1 MTEYDGVVIVT
12 GGAQGIGEQT
22 ARDLAALGAQ
32 VAVADIQFD
41 KAREV
46 ADSITSTG
54 GQASAYHVD
63 VSERESATRLAEDV
77 SATYGRVD
85 ALVNNGGIDAQGG
98 GWWIDDDHWDTMVG
112 TDLSGQWWCTKAVL
126 PTMIEQKS
134 GRIVYVSSSSVYVG
148 GTDISVAYCAAKA
161 GLIGLTVAL
170 SSQLEQHGVLVNC
183 LMPGPTGDTGT
194 PMNADEVP
202 EYLERHPLGFGGAQ
216 PISDAVAY
224 LLLPSGKWTSGSIL
238 NVSGGRLRGR

>member
-1 MTEYDGVVIVT
+1 MNEYDGVVIVT
-12 GGAQGIGEQT
+12 GAAQGIGEQT

-32 VAVADIQFD
+32 VAVADIQLD
-41 KAREV
+41 KARDV
-46 ADSITSTG
+46 ADSITSSG
-54 GQASAYHVD
+54 GRASAYYVD
-63 VSERESATRLAEDV
+63 VSERESATRLIEDV
-77 SATYGRVD
+77 LTTYARVD

-98 GWWIDDDHWDTMVG
+98 GWWIDDDHWDTMVA

-126 PTMIEQKS
+126 PAMIEQKS
-134 GRIVYVSSSSVYVG
+134 GRIVFVSSSSVYVG

-194 PMNADEVP
+194 PMNSDEVP